1 MPSKLPTISVRLKPH
16 VFEVFAR
23 LAELQGRSRGS
34 VVSELLETVYPPL
47 MRTVALLEAARDA
60 PAQVQSGLLRTLEDM
75 EMDLVHVSGGSL
87 AQMDMLIER
96 ARQPARGEAERRE
109 APTAPAAAVAQK
121 SGKKGGSTPVLVT
134 RGSGLV
140 KRTASRTRKPR
151 SGGA

>member
-1 MPSKLPTISVRLKPH
+1 MPSNLPTISVRLKPH

-34 VVSELLETVYPPL
+34 VVADLLETVHPPL

-75 EMDLVHVSGGSL
+75 EMDLVQVSGGSL

-96 ARQPARGEAERRE
+96 ARQPAQRERRE
-109 APTAPAAAVAQK
+109 PAPSAAVAQK

-134 RGSGLV
+134 RGSG
-140 KRTASRTRKPR
+140 RGTGSRSRTRKPR

>member
-1 MPSKLPTISVRLKPH
+1 MPSSKPAIAVRLPPH

-34 VVSELLETVYPPL
+34 VVAELLEAVYPPL
-47 MRTVALLEAARDA
+47 MRSVALMEAAIEA
-60 PAQVQSGLLRTLEDM
+60 PAQVRDGLRQTLEDL
-75 EMDLVHVSGGSL
+75 ELDLVKSAGGSL

-96 ARQPARGEAERRE
+96 TREHGHGEAERRE
-109 APTAPAAAVAQK
+109 APHARAPAAAPK
-121 SGKKGGSTPVLVT
+121 SGKSGGPTPVPVT

>member
-1 MPSKLPTISVRLKPH
+1 MPSKLPTISVRLKPY

-34 VVSELLETVYPPL
+34 VVADLLEAVHPPL

-75 EMDLVHVSGGSL
+75 EMDLVQVSGGSL

-109 APTAPAAAVAQK
+109 APTEQAAAFAQK

-134 RGSGLV
+134 RGSGRV
-140 KRTASRTRKPR
+140 SASRSRTRKPR

>member
-34 VVSELLETVYPPL
+34 VVADLLEAVHPPL

-96 ARQPARGEAERRE
+96 ARQPAQRERRE
-109 APTAPAAAVAQK
+109 PAPPAAVAQK

-134 RGSGLV
+134 RGSGRV
-140 KRTASRTRKPR
+140 SASRSRTRKPR

>member
-16 VFEVFAR
+16 VFEVFSR

-34 VVSELLETVYPPL
+34 VVAELLETVHPPL

-75 EMDLVHVSGGSL
+75 EMDLVQVSGGSL

-96 ARQPARGEAERRE
+96 ARQPARVQAERS
-109 APTAPAAAVAQK
+109 AAAAPAAAFAQK

-134 RGSGLV
+134 RGSG
-140 KRTASRTRKPR
+140 RGTGSRSRTRKPR
-151 SGGA
+151 SGGV